1 MPKTRNR
8 YGVAIAGVIL
18 HLMIGSVYAWS
29 VFTKP
34 ISGYT
39 GWKETSVSFAFS
51 LAIFCLGMSAAFMG
65 RLVEK
70 VGPTV
75 TGTISSICYG
85 SGIALTGLAI
95 QSHQLWLLYV
105 AYGVIG
111 GLGLGSGYVT
121 PVSTIV
127 RWFPDKRGALT
138 GLAIQSHQLWLL
150 YVAYGV
156 IGGLG
161 LGSGYVTPVSTIVR
175 WFPDKRGLATGL
187 AIMGFGFAA
196 MLTGPI
202 AQSLMAN
209 VGVVNTFYI
218 LGGFYF
224 VVMLVAAQ
232 FIKKPRSHEL
242 PPAIAKNAE
251 RISLTGR
258 ELTANQALRTRT
270 FAFLWFMFFINITT
284 GIGLVSAASPMA
296 QDMTTMTASA
306 AAVMVGIIGLFN
318 GFGRLAW
325 ATLSDFIGRPLTYSL
340 IFILD
345 IVMLF
350 VLLLFKTPFI
360 FALALCLLMSCY
372 GAGFSVIPAYLGDVF
387 GTKEL
392 GAIHGYILTA
402 WAIAGMVGPLILSY
416 THKVLHNYYV
426 TLIVF
431 IIIDALA
438 MIVSLLIQRDFVTHR
453 QTKLVIK

>member
-1 MPKTRNR
+1 MTKTRNR
-8 YGVAIAGVIL
+8 YGVAAAGVVL
-18 HLMIGSVYAWS
+18 HLMIGGVYAWS

-34 ISGYT
+34 ISAYT

-51 LAIFCLGMSAAFMG
+51 LAIFFLGMSAAFMG

-70 VGPTV
+70 FGPTV

-85 SGIALTGLAI
+85 SGIALTGLA
-95 QSHQLWLLYV
+95 V
-105 AYGVIG
+105 
-111 GLGLGSGYVT
+111 
-121 PVSTIV
+121 
-127 RWFPDKRGALT
+127 
-138 GLAIQSHQLWLL
+138 QSHQLWLL

-196 MLTGPI
+196 MLTGPV
-202 AQSLMAN
+202 AQNLMAA
-209 VGVVNTFYI
+209 VGIVNTFYI
-218 LGGFYF
+218 LGAFYF
-224 VVMLVAAQ
+224 VVMIIAAQ
-232 FIKKPRSHEL
+232 FIKKPRPHEL
-242 PPAIAKNAE
+242 PQAIAQKAQ
-251 RISLTGR
+251 RVSLTNQ
-258 ELTANQALRTRT
+258 ELTANQALKTRT

-325 ATLSDFIGRPLTYSL
+325 ATLSDFIGRPITYSL

-350 VLLLFKTPFI
+350 ILLFFKTPFI
-360 FALALCLLMSCY
+360 FSLALCLLMSCY

-402 WAIAGMVGPLILSY
+402 WAAAGMVGPILLSY
-416 THKVLHNYYV
+416 THQVLHNYYV

-431 IIIDALA
+431 VIIDALA
-438 MIVSLLIQRDFVTHR
+438 MLVSVWIQRDFVTRHE
-453 QTKLVIK
+453 TKTA

>member
-1 MPKTRNR
+1 MTKTRNR
-8 YGVAIAGVIL
+8 YGVAAAGVVL
-18 HLMIGSVYAWS
+18 HLMIGGVYAWS

-34 ISGYT
+34 ISAYT

-51 LAIFCLGMSAAFMG
+51 LAIFFLGMSAAFMG

-70 VGPTV
+70 FGPTV

-85 SGIALTGLAI
+85 SGIALTGLA
-95 QSHQLWLLYV
+95 V
-105 AYGVIG
+105 
-111 GLGLGSGYVT
+111 
-121 PVSTIV
+121 
-127 RWFPDKRGALT
+127 
-138 GLAIQSHQLWLL
+138 QSHQLWLL

-196 MLTGPI
+196 MLTGPV
-202 AQSLMAN
+202 AQNLMAA
-209 VGVVNTFYI
+209 VGIVNTFYI
-218 LGGFYF
+218 LGAFYF
-224 VVMLVAAQ
+224 VVMIIAAQ
-232 FIKKPRSHEL
+232 FIKKPRPHEL
-242 PPAIAKNAE
+242 PQAIAQKAQ
-251 RISLTGR
+251 RVSLTNQ
-258 ELTANQALRTRT
+258 ELTANQALKTRT

-325 ATLSDFIGRPLTYSL
+325 ATLSDFIGRPFTYSL

-350 VLLLFKTPFI
+350 ILLFFKTPFI

-402 WAIAGMVGPLILSY
+402 WAAAGMVGPILLSY
-416 THKVLHNYYV
+416 THQVLHNYYV

-431 IIIDALA
+431 VIIDALA
-438 MIVSLLIQRDFVTHR
+438 MLVSVWIQRDFVTRHE
-453 QTKLVIK
+453 TKTA